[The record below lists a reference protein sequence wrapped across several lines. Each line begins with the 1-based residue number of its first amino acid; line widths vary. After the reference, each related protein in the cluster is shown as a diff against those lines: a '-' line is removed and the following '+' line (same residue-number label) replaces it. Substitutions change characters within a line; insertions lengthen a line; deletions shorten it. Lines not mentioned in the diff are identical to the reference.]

1 MVFTCKHLLIAAA
14 AAFLISDLSIQ
25 QTKAIEIPGTLGE
38 CLQKIE
44 PRVCDPQ
51 EVLSEDERTKLGAVL
66 VRVEEGTKRE
76 GYPLKI
82 RSKGC
87 GSNGITMPVVQLK
100 IASDDMDMLQTQLT
114 DLLQEHTEAH
124 PCKRITLCNWNVNI
138 KPIEVVELYR
148 KAIPFVTKAEYA
160 QALNSIAENFL
171 SMAASRL
178 KVPFTEAPIVTANNN
193 TGPMDGAGGTQQ
205 NNAVVEQQSEKIPAE
220 QTVDAQS
227 N

>member
-1 MVFTCKHLLIAAA
+1 
-14 AAFLISDLSIQ
+14 
-25 QTKAIEIPGTLGE
+25 
-38 CLQKIE
+38 
-44 PRVCDPQ
+44 
-51 EVLSEDERTKLGAVL
+51 
-66 VRVEEGTKRE
+66 
-76 GYPLKI
+76 
-82 RSKGC
+82 
-87 GSNGITMPVVQLK
+87 
-100 IASDDMDMLQTQLT
+100 MLQNQLT

-124 PCKRITLCNWNVNI
+124 PCKRITFVMLNADDEKVENRRFWTASNWNVNI

-148 KAIPFVTKAEYA
+148 KAIPFVTKADYA

-193 TGPMDGAGGTQQ
+193 TGPMDGAGTQQ